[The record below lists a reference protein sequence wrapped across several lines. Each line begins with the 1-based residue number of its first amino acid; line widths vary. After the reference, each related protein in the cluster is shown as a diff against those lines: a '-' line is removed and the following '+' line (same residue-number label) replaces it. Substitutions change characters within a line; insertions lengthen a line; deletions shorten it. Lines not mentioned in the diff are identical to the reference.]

1 MSRAT
6 LMQDLFLLLAIGGA
20 AVLLSL
26 WGLVFY
32 GIGYKRGVNDRP
44 DRLNEKWREEH
55 FLRKVA
61 DERVESQEQ
70 VIQTL
75 RMALQQTVQARDGLA
90 LVERRVR

>member
-1 MSRAT
+1 MTRAA